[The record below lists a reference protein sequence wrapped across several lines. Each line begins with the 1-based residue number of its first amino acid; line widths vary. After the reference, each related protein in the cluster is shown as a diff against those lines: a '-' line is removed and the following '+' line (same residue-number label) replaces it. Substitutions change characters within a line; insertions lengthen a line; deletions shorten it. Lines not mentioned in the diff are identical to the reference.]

1 MRLNATAGRSAEIR
15 GFPGAAFPAAHR
27 RIGAA
32 AAALAAFLP
41 LPAANAGAADA
52 PENLKFEHGIAF
64 FHDLKYP
71 ADFTHFD
78 YLNPDA
84 PKGGEL
90 VLPTQRA
97 FNTLAPMAVRGVS
110 APQGFWFTSDTLLV
124 RAGDE
129 VSAFYGRL
137 ADGIAITDDGMA
149 MAFRIQAGARW
160 RDGVPITARDVAYTL
175 EMHRNQPGGRL
186 SFGFIDDVEERD
198 ERHVVVHLHS
208 PVTLNHVIMM
218 QFTSIL
224 PEHYWRDRNPAAS
237 TLTPPLT
244 SGPYRVS
251 AIKPGRFI
259 EYQRDPGYWGRD
271 IPVNRGRYNFE
282 KVRYDVYRD
291 ATVIRESFRKGLI
304 DIWTET
310 DIRYWHD
317 SYDIPAFSLGRIKKM
332 RRHFGIEV
340 GVRSSIALNNRR
352 AKFEDRRVRRA
363 LTLAMDFDWQNRT
376 LHNGHH
382 KRAHSYWQD
391 TILSATG
398 LPSAAE
404 LRLLEAFRDE
414 LPPELFDK
422 PFRFPET
429 ASGDDHRSNLV
440 RARKL
445 LLDAGWHAADGVLT
459 NESGEPFVIEFLSQ
473 NAADSRILLP
483 YLQELQRLGISATIR
498 LVENTQ
504 YINLLRR
511 FEFDAVLKGQDIL
524 MPPVIELKSTYHSE
538 AAQDPMSRNVAGI
551 GHPALDYLITQA
563 NLATT
568 LDEMIATCRAIDR
581 VLLWQ
586 YYQIPLYAVDLRR
599 TVYWDKFGIPEFE
612 AKYWPAFPDGWW
624 YDRAKAAGNGTGN
637 RARQPGRSGR
647 AAP

>member
-1 MRLNATAGRSAEIR
+1 MMRL
-15 GFPGAAFPAAHR
+15 
-27 RIGAA
+27 
-32 AAALAAFLP
+32 AALGKAAVAFVLAVP
-41 LPAANAGAADA
+41 WTAVSADSLAGLD
-52 PENLKFEHGIAF
+52 FRHGIAF

-71 ADFTHFD
+71 ADYTHLD

-90 VLPTQRA
+90 VLPTQSA
-97 FNTLAPMAVRGVS
+97 FNTLAPMATRGVG
-110 APQGFWFTSDTLLV
+110 APQGFWFTADTLLI

-137 ADGIAITDDGMA
+137 ADGIAVTDDGMA
-149 MAFRIQAGARW
+149 MVFRIHPDARW

-175 EMHRNQPGGRL
+175 DLRRHQPEGRMY
-186 SFGFIDDVEERD
+186 FGFIDDVEELD
-198 ERHVVVHLHS
+198 DRHVAVHLS
-208 PVTLNHVIMM
+208 TPITLNNIIMI

-224 PEHYWRDRNPAAS
+224 PEHYWRDRNPETS
-237 TLTPPLT
+237 TLDPPLT

-251 AIKPGRFI
+251 AIKQGRFI
-259 EYQRDPGYWGRD
+259 EYERDPHYWGRD

-317 SYDIPAFSLGRIKKM
+317 SFDTPAFAKGWVKKI

-352 AKFEDRRVRRA
+352 AKFKDRRVREA

-376 LHNGHH
+376 LHYGHH
-382 KRAHSYWQD
+382 KRAHSFWPD

-398 LPSAAE
+398 LPSDAE
-404 LRLLEAFRDE
+404 LALLERFRGQ
-414 LPPELFDK
+414 LPSELFDR

-429 ASGDDHRSNLV
+429 TSVDEHRGNLV
-440 RARKL
+440 RARQL
-445 LLDAGWHAADGVLT
+445 LSEAGWRTIDGILS
-459 NESGEPFVIEFLSQ
+459 NEAGEPFAIEFLSQ
-473 NAADSRILLP
+473 NIADTRILLP
-483 YLQELQRLGISATIR
+483 YLQDLKRLGIAATIR
-498 LVENTQ
+498 LVESSQ
-504 YINLLRR
+504 FINLRR
-511 FEFDAVLKGQDIL
+511 EFDFDAVLKNQDIL
-524 MPPVIELKSTYHSE
+524 MPPVIELEATYHS
-538 AAQDPMSRNVAGI
+538 ASATDPVSRNVAGI
-551 GHPALDYLITQA
+551 GHPVLDYLITQA

-568 LDEMIATCRAIDR
+568 LEEMIAACRAIDR

-586 YYQIPLYAVDLRR
+586 FYQIPLYAVDLRR
-599 TVYWDKFGIPEFE
+599 TVHWDKFGIPDFE

-624 YDRAKAAGNGTGN
+624 YDDA
-637 RARQPGRSGR
+637 R
-647 AAP
+647 AARIVNR